1 MSVQLIPFLM
11 FDGNAKEAI
20 SFYEEAL
27 EAKVLFK
34 ETVGEGPLNPEASL
48 TEEQKAQ
55 IAHSVLKIG
64 ATDIYASDLIPGQR
78 LQRGNQVT
86 ICITTNDAEKARQY
100 YEALLPGGRV
110 LQELGEVYFSPA
122 FGMLTDR
129 FGVTFQI
136 FTSKH

>member
-1 MSVQLIPFLM
+1 MTVQLIPFLM
-11 FDGNAKEAI
+11 FDGNAKDAI
-20 SFYEEAL
+20 LFYEEVL
-27 EAKVLFK
+27 GAKVLFK
-34 ETVGEGPLNPEASL
+34 QTVGEGPLDPEVSL

-64 ATDIYASDLIPGQR
+64 TTDIFASDLIPGQQ

-86 ICITTNDAEKARQY
+86 ICITTKDPAKARQY
-100 YEALLPGGRV
+100 YEALLPGGQV
-110 LQELGEVYFSPA
+110 LQELGVVHFSPA
-122 FGMLTDR
+122 YGMITDR